1 MGIIR
6 GMGKNASRR
15 VLRRSLSSP
24 GPFLSAQGTT
34 TALIRKKT
42 TRRRSSVSVAVSPSE
57 SEAGVSSCAGSTDH
71 SGFNQMLDNGIALS
85 EIAVEEHVSDII
97 TQA

>member
-15 VLRRSLSSP
+15 VLRRSSSSP

-34 TALIRKKT
+34 TTLIRKKT

-57 SEAGVSSCAGSTDH
+57 SEAGVRSYAGSTDH
-71 SGFNQMLDNGIALS
+71 SEFNKMLDNGIALS
-85 EIAVEEHVSDII
+85 EIAVEEHVPDII